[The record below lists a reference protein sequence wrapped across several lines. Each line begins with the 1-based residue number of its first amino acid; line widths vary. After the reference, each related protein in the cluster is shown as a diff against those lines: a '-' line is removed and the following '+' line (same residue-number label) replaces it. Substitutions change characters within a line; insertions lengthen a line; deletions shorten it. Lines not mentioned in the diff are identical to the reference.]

1 MSISSF
7 CIEQR
12 ELEQEALKKFLAMSL
27 VGSALLHVVLA
38 FSITWLDQEPEFVN
52 EPIEIIIVEEPE
64 PPPVEP
70 KEEKLEPPPIPEPP
84 PVKPPKIEE
93 LIETKISEAPQPLP
107 PTPVTPQK
115 PVAPKPPP
123 VVSKPIETS
132 RQPQPKIKTPNQP
145 DFTPNETA
153 PISPPKA
160 IAANQSVPSR
170 PNHNSQPLST
180 PPDVERKLSQS
191 FNSSTNSPLT
201 QSTDA
206 NPTAPGEVAANQ
218 SPPPRLNNNSQPL
231 SAPPDVERKL
241 SQSLNSSTNSPLTQ
255 STDVSPTTPGE
266 VAVNK
271 SAPPRLNNNSQ
282 PLSAP
287 PDVERKL
294 SQSLNSST
302 NSSVTQSTDASPTA
316 PGEVAVNRSVPTKPA
331 MASSSIVPSSADSR
345 QFSDFSGSDSSS
357 VSPGGS
363 EEQGS
368 PTSPGAVV
376 AAHSAPAKPEIREG
390 GGGLLCVRRCNPKYP
405 SSLNGEEGTTIVR
418 VVVDQ
423 NGNVVET
430 EVAGNSGNSQVDQ
443 EALTAAKKMRFSAPE
458 GGGLVAVRVNINF
471 TVEGSEFDRQA
482 RERQEQME
490 RERLAREREQAQQE
504 ARQREIRQQQEQEA
518 REQAE
523 SEEELPQPTAV
534 E

>member
-12 ELEQEALKKFLAMSL
+12 ELEQEALKKFLAISL
-27 VGSALLHVVLA
+27 VGSAVLHVALA
-38 FSITWLDQEPEFVN
+38 FSINWLAKEPEFVN
-52 EPIEIIIVEEPE
+52 EPIEIILVEEPE
-64 PPPVEP
+64 PPPAQP
-70 KEEKLEPPPIPEPP
+70 KEEKLESPPIPEPP
-84 PVKPPKIEE
+84 PVKPPQIQE
-93 LIETKISEAPQPLP
+93 LIETKIAEAPQPLP

-180 PPDVERKLSQS
+180 PS
-191 FNSSTNSPLT
+191 
-201 QSTDA
+201 
-206 NPTAPGEVAANQ
+206 
-218 SPPPRLNNNSQPL
+218 
-231 SAPPDVERKL
+231 DVERKL
-241 SQSLNSSTNSPLTQ
+241 SQSLNSSTNSPVTP
-255 STDVSPTTPGE
+255 STDISPTAPGE
-266 VAVNK
+266 VAVNQ
-271 SAPPRLNNNSQ
+271 SAPPRPNHNSQ
-282 PLSAP
+282 PLSTP
-287 PDVERKL
+287 SDVERKL

-331 MASSSIVPSSADSR
+331 MASSSLAPSSADSR

-368 PTSPGAVV
+368 PTSPGEVV
-376 AAHSAPAKPEIREG
+376 AAGSAPAKPEIREG

-430 EVAGNSGNSQVDQ
+430 EVARNSGNSQVDQ
-443 EALTAAKKMRFSAPE
+443 EALTAAKKMRFSAPA

-490 RERLAREREQAQQE
+490 RERLAREREQAQEE
-504 ARQREIRQQQEQEA
+504 ARQRKIRQQQEQEA

>member
-12 ELEQEALKKFLAMSL
+12 ELEQEALKKFLAISL
-27 VGSALLHVVLA
+27 VGSAVLHVALA
-38 FSITWLDQEPEFVN
+38 FSINWLAKEPEFVN
-52 EPIEIIIVEEPE
+52 EPIEIILVEEPE
-64 PPPVEP
+64 PPPAQP
-70 KEEKLEPPPIPEPP
+70 KEEKLESPPIPEPP
-84 PVKPPKIEE
+84 PVKPPQIQE
-93 LIETKISEAPQPLP
+93 LIETKIAEAPQALP

-160 IAANQSVPSR
+160 IAANQSAPPR

-191 FNSSTNSPLT
+191 LNSSTNSPVT
-201 QSTDA
+201 PSPDIS
-206 NPTAPGEVAANQ
+206 PTAPEEVAVNQ
-218 SPPPRLNNNSQPL
+218 SAPPRPNHNSQPL
-231 SAPPDVERKL
+231 STPSDVERKL
-241 SQSLNSSTNSPLTQ
+241 SQSLNSSTNSPVTQ
-255 STDVSPTTPGE
+255 STDISPTAPGE
-266 VAVNK
+266 VAVNQ
-271 SAPPRLNNNSQ
+271 SAPPRPNHNSQ
-282 PLSAP
+282 PLSTP
-287 PDVERKL
+287 SDVERKL

-331 MASSSIVPSSADSR
+331 MASSSLAPSSADSR

-368 PTSPGAVV
+368 PTSPGEVV
-376 AAHSAPAKPEIREG
+376 AAGSAPAKPEIREG

-430 EVAGNSGNSQVDQ
+430 EVARNSGNSQVDQ
-443 EALTAAKKMRFSAPE
+443 EALTAAKKMRFSAPA

-482 RERQEQME
+482 RERQEQMK
-490 RERLAREREQAQQE
+490 RERLAREREQAQEE